1 MELRTMGQEWY
12 YKLLKICNKHN
23 FEPLVDDNNKLIVIC
38 PVKPSTQTQTEI
50 YGLIP
55 ENINIVFQ
63 ESIKYS
69 AVTAIN
75 LILKSSGIRGM
86 EMASDGRK
94 LSIKVLGD
102 VEPEPHIY
110 STVSD
115 ILTKDEF
122 YREWRFFINGDERLV
137 VIPKVT
143 AALQSNKPRD
153 TSISKDD
160 VQNLVI
166 ALNSATGFDDFLNQI

>member
-1 MELRTMGQEWY
+1 MGQEWY
-12 YKLLKICNKHN
+12 YKLLKICNEFN
-23 FEPLVDDNNKLIVIC
+23 FEPLVDENNKLTVIC
-38 PVKPSTQTQTEI
+38 PMKPSVQTVKEI
-50 YGLIP
+50 NSLVPVQLIV
-55 ENINIVFQ
+55 EFQ

-75 LILKSSGIRGM
+75 LILKSSGVRGM
-86 EMASDGRK
+86 SMASDGRK
-94 LSIKVLGD
+94 LSIRVLGD
-102 VEPEPHIY
+102 VEPEPSIY

-122 YREWRFFINGDERLV
+122 YKEWRFFVNDEERLV

-160 VQNLVI
+160 IQNLVI
-166 ALNSATGFDDFLNQI
+166 ALNSATGFDDFLRQI

>member
-1 MELRTMGQEWY
+1 MGQEWY
-12 YKLLKICNKHN
+12 YKLLEICNKYN
-23 FEPLVDDNNKLIVIC
+23 FEPLVDENNKLTVIC
-38 PVKPSTQTQTEI
+38 PVKPSVQTQTEI
-50 YGLIP
+50 NGLVP
-55 ENINIVFQ
+55 AQLIVEFQ

-69 AVTAIN
+69 AISHIN
-75 LILKSSGIRGM
+75 LILKSSGVRGTSL
-86 EMASDGRK
+86 ASDGRK
-94 LSIKVLGD
+94 LSIKVQGD
-102 VEPEPHIY
+102 VEPESHIY

-122 YREWRFFINGDERLV
+122 YKEWRFFVNDEERLV

-160 VQNLVI
+160 IQNLVI
-166 ALNSATGFDDFLNQI
+166 ALNSATGFDDFLSQI

>member
-1 MELRTMGQEWY
+1 MGQEWY
-12 YKLLKICNKHN
+12 YKLMEICNKYN
-23 FEPLVDDNNKLIVIC
+23 FEPIVDENNKLTVIC
-38 PVKPSTQTQTEI
+38 PVKPSTQVKRCIADIIPTQLTIE
-50 YGLIP
+50 Y
-55 ENINIVFQ
+55 Q

-69 AVTAIN
+69 AVSHIN
-75 LILKSSGIRGM
+75 LILKSSGVRGM
-86 EMASDGRK
+86 SMASDGTK
-94 LSIKVLGD
+94 LSIKMLGD

-115 ILTKDEF
+115 ILTKDGF
-122 YREWRFFINGDERLV
+122 YKEWRFFVNDDERMV

-143 AALQSNKPRD
+143 AAMQSNKPRD

-160 VQNLVI
+160 IQNLVI